1 MRCLLIALLI
11 LTSAGCR
18 TTLGPRQVRQLPRP
32 DDPSVSIEEQERR
45 GRARLS
51 IPQDNVN
58 LLPYGGIGA
67 YGSTNPQNR

>member
-1 MRCLLIALLI
+1 MRCLLIALL
-11 LTSAGCR
+11 LVSAGCR
-18 TTLGPRQVRQLPRP
+18 TTIGPRQVRQLPRP
-32 DDPSVSIEEQERR
+32 DDPTVSIEEQERR

-51 IPQDNVN
+51 IPQDYMN